1 MIINDR
7 DNYDKVK
14 QTIKM
19 DNLRTI
25 MNNKGY
31 TTVKLATNICIST
44 SAINAYLN
52 GQKIPSITTLVAMAD
67 YLNCNIDYLIGRTNN
82 PIPINDIKK
91 ISNDET
97 LNMLINNIKSLP
109 KEKQDLVD
117 AFIKG
122 LMNFLKANDF

>member
-122 LMNFLKANDF
+122 LMS